1 MGLAT
6 PPQDQRV
13 YLWRENSP
21 VALRLSP
28 LFSPS
33 FPLSPSRSLRDNQSK
48 KRRRK
53 KKCHPWHLLCPFSIS
68 SRFHG
73 NPKPFAF
80 LSQLCLLLYP
90 RPVWLASPGSKK
102 AVFGLPPLAF
112 RLPSCLRS
120 KKANMTFFSSCSLAV
135 FVAALLCVR
144 IVSGPP

>member
-33 FPLSPSRSLRDNQSK
+33 FPLSPSRSLRDNLSLK
-48 KRRRK
+48 KDGG

-80 LSQLCLLLYP
+80 LSQLCLLPYP
-90 RPVWLASPGSKK
+90 RSVWLASPGSTK
-102 AVFGLPPLAF
+102 AMFGIPPLPF
-112 RLPSCLRS
+112 RLPSCLHS
-120 KKANMTFFSSCSLAV
+120 KRVKMTFFSSCYFAV
-135 FVAALLCVR
+135 FVAALLYVG